1 MWIWFALVSSV
12 LLGFYDVAKKRSVE
26 GNAVLPVLTIATSVS
41 ALFFLPVIISSEFDL
56 GWFAEGTMFCVTP
69 MPLWQ
74 HLLVALKAVIVA
86 ATWLFGYLAVKHLP
100 LTIVSPIY
108 ALRPVLVL
116 LGSILIFGERL
127 NLYQWIGVVVA
138 FVAFYMMNRSSHK
151 EGIRFTKNR
160 GIFYLMM
167 AVFLGVG
174 SAFCDKI
181 LMRGIQPA
189 SVQAWCGLYVALLYG
204 VLTLVIWCPKRNEKE
219 GKFQW
224 RWSILLISLFLSIAD
239 FCYFNALAQEGAL
252 LAVISL
258 IRRGSVIVSFTL
270 GAIFFKE
277 RNIRSKALALC
288 VLLVGLYFLLHGS
301 LVG

>member
-1 MWIWFALVSSV
+1 MWIWFALISSV

-26 GNAVLPVLTIATSVS
+26 GNAVLPVLTVATSIS
-41 ALFFLPVIISSEFDL
+41 ALFFLPVILSSEFNL
-56 GWFAEGTMFCVTP
+56 GWFAEGTMFCVAP
-69 MPLWQ
+69 MGLEQ

-86 ATWLFGYLAVKHLP
+86 ATWLFGYLAVKYLP

-127 NLYQWIGVVVA
+127 NIYQWIGVVVA
-138 FVAFYMMNRSSHK
+138 FTAFYMMNRSSHK
-151 EGIRFTKNR
+151 EGIRFTKNK
-160 GIFYLMM
+160 GVFYLMM
-167 AVFLGVG
+167 AVLLGVG

-189 SVQAWCGLYVALLYG
+189 SVQAWCGLYIALLYG
-204 VLTLVIWCPKRNEKE
+204 VLTLIIWLPKRKE
-219 GKFQW
+219 SKFEW
-224 RWSILLISLFLSIAD
+224 RWSIVLISLFLSIAD

-258 IRRGSVIVSFTL
+258 IRRGSVIVSFSL

-301 LVG
+301 LV

>member
-1 MWIWFALVSSV
+1 MWIWFALISSV

-26 GNAVLPVLTIATSVS
+26 GNAVLPVLTLATSIS
-41 ALFFLPVIISSEFDL
+41 ALFFLPVILSSEFDL
-56 GWFAEGTMFCVTP
+56 GWFSEGSLFNVVP
-69 MPLWQ
+69 MGVGQ

-86 ATWLFGYLAVKHLP
+86 ATWLFGYLAVKYLP

-127 NLYQWIGVVVA
+127 NVYQWIGVVVA

-151 EGIRFTKNR
+151 EGIRFTNNK

-167 AVFLGVG
+167 AVLLGVG

-181 LMRGIQPA
+181 LMKGIQPA
-189 SVQAWCGLYVALLYG
+189 SVQAWCGLYIALLYG
-204 VLTLVIWCPKRNEKE
+204 ILTLIIWLPKRKE
-219 GKFQW
+219 SKFEW
-224 RWSILLISLFLSIAD
+224 RWSILLISIFLSVAD

-277 RNIRSKALALC
+277 RNIKSKAFALC

-301 LVG
+301 LV

>member
-1 MWIWFALVSSV
+1 MWIWFALISSV
-12 LLGFYDVAKKRSVE
+12 LLGFYDVSKKRSVE
-26 GNAVLPVLTIATSVS
+26 GNAVLPVLTVATSIS
-41 ALFFLPVIISSEFDL
+41 ALFFFPVILSSEFDL
-56 GWFAEGTMFCVTP
+56 GWFAEGTPFYVVP
-69 MPLWQ
+69 IGVGE
-74 HLLVALKAVIVA
+74 HLLIALKAVIVA
-86 ATWLFGYLAVKHLP
+86 ATWLFGYLAVKYLP

-138 FVAFYMMNRSSHK
+138 FVAFYLMNRSSHK
-151 EGIRFTKNR
+151 EGIRFTKNK

-167 AVFLGVG
+167 AVLLGVG

-189 SVQAWCGLYVALLYG
+189 SVQAWCGLYIALLYG
-204 VLTLVIWCPKRNEKE
+204 VLTLIIWRPKRKE
-219 GKFQW
+219 DKFEW
-224 RWSILLISLFLSIAD
+224 RWSIVLISIFLSVAD

-277 RNIRSKALALC
+277 RNLKSKTLALC
-288 VLLVGLYFLLHGS
+288 ILLVGLYFLLHGS
-301 LVG
+301 LVGA

>member
-1 MWIWFALVSSV
+1 MWIWFALISSV

-41 ALFFLPVIISSEFDL
+41 ALFFLPVILSSEFGL

-69 MPLWQ
+69 MPLGQ

-86 ATWLFGYLAVKHLP
+86 ATWLFGYLAVKYLP

-151 EGIRFTKNR
+151 EGIKFTKNR

-181 LMRGIQPA
+181 LMKGIQPA

-204 VLTLVIWCPKRNEKE
+204 VLTLILWWPKRRED
-219 GKFQW
+219 KFEW

-258 IRRGSVIVSFTL
+258 IRRGSVIVSFSL

-277 RNIRSKALALC
+277 RNIRSKAFALC

>member
-1 MWIWFALVSSV
+1 MWIWFAVVSSV

-26 GNAVLPVLTIATSVS
+26 GNAVLPVLTIATTIS
-41 ALFFLPVIISSEFDL
+41 ALFFLPVIISSEFSL
-56 GWFAEGTMFCVTP
+56 GWFNGSVFAVEPIGVG
-69 MPLWQ
+69 Q
-74 HLLVALKAVIVA
+74 HLLIALKACIVA
-86 ATWLFGYLAVKHLP
+86 ATWLFGYLAVKYLP

-127 NLYQWIGVVVA
+127 NIYQWIGVVIA
-138 FVAFYMMNRSSHK
+138 FTAFYLMNRSSHK
-151 EGIRFTKNR
+151 EGIKFTKNK
-160 GIFYLMM
+160 GVAYLFA

-181 LMRGIQPA
+181 LMKGIQPA
-189 SVQAWCGLYVALLYG
+189 SVQAWCGLYIAILYG
-204 VLTLVIWCPKRNEKE
+204 VLTLIIWRPKRHQQ
-219 GKFQW
+219 KFTW
-224 RWSILLISLFLSIAD
+224 RWSIVLISLFLSIAD

-270 GAIFFKE
+270 GALIFKE
-277 RNIRSKALALC
+277 RNIKSKALALSI
-288 VLLVGLYFLLHGS
+288 LLVGLYFLLHGS
-301 LVG
+301 LI

>member
-1 MWIWFALVSSV
+1 MWIWFALISSV

-26 GNAVLPVLTIATSVS
+26 GNAVLPVLTIATSIS
-41 ALFFLPVIISSEFDL
+41 ALFFLPVILSSEFGL
-56 GWFAEGTMFCVTP
+56 GWFAEGTLFHVTP

-74 HLLVALKAVIVA
+74 HLLVALKAAIVA
-86 ATWLFGYLAVKHLP
+86 ATWLFGYLAVKYLP

-127 NLYQWIGVVVA
+127 NLYQWVGVVVA
-138 FVAFYMMNRSSHK
+138 FVAFYLMNRSSHK

-167 AVFLGVG
+167 AVLLGVG

-181 LMRGIQPA
+181 LMRDIQPA
-189 SVQAWCGLYVALLYG
+189 AVQAWCGLYVALLYG
-204 VLTLVIWCPKRNEKE
+204 VLTLIIWRPRRKDD
-219 GKFQW
+219 KFEW
-224 RWSILLISLFLSIAD
+224 RWSIVLISLFLSIAD

>member
-1 MWIWFALVSSV
+1 MWIWFALISSV

-26 GNAVLPVLTIATSVS
+26 GNAVLPVLTIATSIS
-41 ALFFLPVIISSEFDL
+41 ALFFLPVILSSEFGL
-56 GWFAEGTMFCVTP
+56 GWFAEGTLFHVTP

-86 ATWLFGYLAVKHLP
+86 ATWLFGYLAVKYLP

-127 NLYQWIGVVVA
+127 NLYQWVGVVVA
-138 FVAFYMMNRSSHK
+138 FVAFYLMNRSSHK

-167 AVFLGVG
+167 AVLLGVG

-181 LMRGIQPA
+181 LMRDIQPA
-189 SVQAWCGLYVALLYG
+189 AVQAWCGLYVALLYG
-204 VLTLVIWCPKRNEKE
+204 VLTLIIWRPRRKDD
-219 GKFQW
+219 KFEW
-224 RWSILLISLFLSIAD
+224 RWSIVLISLFLSIAD

-277 RNIRSKALALC
+277 RNLKSKSLALAI
-288 VLLVGLYFLLHGS
+288 LLVGLYFLLHGS

>member
-1 MWIWFALVSSV
+1 MWIWLALISSV

-26 GNAVLPVLTIATSVS
+26 GNAVLPVLTVATSIS
-41 ALFFLPVIISSEFDL
+41 ALFFLPVILSSEFSL
-56 GWFAEGTMFCVTP
+56 GWFSEGSYFYAVP
-69 MPLWQ
+69 IPLEQ
-74 HLLVALKAVIVA
+74 HLLIFTKAVIVA

-127 NLYQWIGVVVA
+127 NGFQWAGVVAA
-138 FVAFYMMNRSSHK
+138 FFGFFLMNRSSHK
-151 EGIRFTKNR
+151 EGIKFTKNR
-160 GIFYLMM
+160 GVLYLML
-167 AVFLGVG
+167 AVLLGVG

-189 SVQAWCGLYVALLYG
+189 SVQAWCGFYVAMLYG
-204 VLTLVIWCPKRNEKE
+204 VLTLIIWRPKRKTERFE
-219 GKFQW
+219 W
-224 RWSILLISLFLSIAD
+224 RWSIVLISLFLSIAD
-239 FCYFNALAQEGAL
+239 FCYFNALAGEGAL

-258 IRRGSVIVSFTL
+258 MRRGSVIVSFTL

-277 RNIRSKALALC
+277 RNLKSKALAL
-288 VLLVGLYFLLHGS
+288 VVVLVGLCLLLHGS
-301 LVG
+301 LV

>member
-1 MWIWFALVSSV
+1 MWIWLALISSV

-41 ALFFLPVIISSEFDL
+41 AIIFLPVILSSEFSL
-56 GWFAEGTMFCVTP
+56 GWFTP
-69 MPLWQ
+69 GDYFYATPIPLEQ
-74 HLLVALKAVIVA
+74 HLLILTKAVIVA
-86 ATWLFGYLAVKHLP
+86 ATWLFGYLAVKYLP

-127 NLYQWIGVVVA
+127 NAYQWAGVVVA
-138 FVAFYMMNRSSHK
+138 FAAFYMMNRSSHK
-151 EGIRFTKNR
+151 EGIKFTKNK
-160 GIFYLMM
+160 GVFYLMM
-167 AVFLGVG
+167 AVLLGVG

-181 LMRGIQPA
+181 LMKGIQPA

-204 VLTLVIWCPKRNEKE
+204 VLTLIIWLPRRKTERFE
-219 GKFQW
+219 W
-224 RWSILLISLFLSIAD
+224 RWSIILISIFLSIAD
-239 FCYFNALAQEGAL
+239 FCYFNALAGEGAL

-258 IRRGSVIVSFTL
+258 MRRGSVIVSFTL

-277 RNIRSKALALC
+277 RNIRSKALALV
-288 VLLVGLYFLLHGS
+288 VLLIGLGLLLCGS
-301 LVG
+301 L

>member
-1 MWIWFALVSSV
+1 MWIWFALISSV

-26 GNAVLPVLTIATSVS
+26 GNAVLPVLTIATTIS
-41 ALFFLPVIISSEFDL
+41 ALFFLPVILSSEFGL
-56 GWFAEGTMFCVTP
+56 GWFAEGTMFSVTP
-69 MPLWQ
+69 MSVEQ

-86 ATWLFGYLAVKHLP
+86 ATWLFGYLAVKYLP

-181 LMRGIQPA
+181 LMKGIQPA
-189 SVQAWCGLYVALLYG
+189 SVQAWCGLYIALLYG
-204 VLTLVIWCPKRNEKE
+204 ILTLIIWLPKRKE
-219 GKFQW
+219 SRFEW
-224 RWSILLISLFLSIAD
+224 RWSIVLISLFLSIAD

-258 IRRGSVIVSFTL
+258 IRRGSVIVSFSL

-277 RNIRSKALALC
+277 RNLRSKALALG

-301 LVG
+301 LI

>member
-1 MWIWFALVSSV
+1 MWIWLALISSV

-26 GNAVLPVLTIATSVS
+26 GNAVLPVLTVATSIS
-41 ALFFLPVIISSEFDL
+41 ALLFFPVILSSEFDL
-56 GWFAEGTMFCVTP
+56 GWFAEGNPFYAVPIT
-69 MPLWQ
+69 LRE
-74 HLLVALKAVIVA
+74 HLLIALKATIVA
-86 ATWLFGYLAVKHLP
+86 ATWLFGYLAVKYLP

-127 NLYQWIGVVVA
+127 NIYQWAGVVVA

-151 EGIRFTKNR
+151 EGIKFTKNR
-160 GIFYLMM
+160 GIFYLFM
-167 AVFLGVG
+167 AVLLGCG

-204 VLTLVIWCPKRNEKE
+204 VLTLIIWRPKRKE
-219 GKFQW
+219 DKFSW
-224 RWSILLISLFLSIAD
+224 RWSIVLISLFLSIAD

-258 IRRGSVIVSFTL
+258 MRRGSVIVSFTL

-277 RNIRSKALALC
+277 RNIRFKALALC
-288 VLLVGLYFLLHGS
+288 VLLVGLYLLLHGS

>member
-1 MWIWFALVSSV
+1 MWIWLALISSI

-26 GNAVLPVLTIATSVS
+26 ANAVLPVLTIATSIS
-41 ALFFLPVIISSEFDL
+41 ALFFLPVILSSEFGL
-56 GWFAEGTMFCVTP
+56 GWFAEGNPFYVIP
-69 MPLWQ
+69 IDLSQ
-74 HLLVALKAVIVA
+74 HLLIMLKAVIVA

-127 NLYQWIGVVVA
+127 NIYQWIGVVVA
-138 FVAFYMMNRSSHK
+138 FVAFYLMNRSSHK
-151 EGIRFTKNR
+151 EGIKFTGNK
-160 GIFYLMM
+160 GVFYLMM
-167 AVFLGVG
+167 AVLLGVG

-189 SVQAWCGLYVALLYG
+189 SVQAWCGLYIALLYG
-204 VLTLVIWCPKRNEKE
+204 LLTLIIWWPKRKE
-219 GKFQW
+219 SKFEW
-224 RWSILLISLFLSIAD
+224 RWSIVLISLFLSIAD

>member
-1 MWIWFALVSSV
+1 MWIWLALISSV

-26 GNAVLPVLTIATSVS
+26 GNAVLPVLTVATSIS
-41 ALFFLPVIISSEFDL
+41 ALLFFPVILSSEFDL
-56 GWFAEGTMFCVTP
+56 GWFAEGNPFYVVP
-69 MPLWQ
+69 ISLRE
-74 HLLVALKAVIVA
+74 HLLIALKAVIVA
-86 ATWLFGYLAVKHLP
+86 ATWLFGYLAVKYLP

-127 NLYQWIGVVVA
+127 NLYQWAGVVVA

-151 EGIRFTKNR
+151 EGIKFTKNR
-160 GIFYLMM
+160 GILYLFM
-167 AVFLGVG
+167 AVLVGCG
-174 SAFCDKI
+174 SAFGGKI

-204 VLTLVIWCPKRNEKE
+204 VLTLIIWRPKRKE
-219 GKFQW
+219 DKFSW
-224 RWSILLISLFLSIAD
+224 RWSIVLISLFLSIAD

-258 IRRGSVIVSFTL
+258 MRRGSVIGSFTL

-288 VLLVGLYFLLHGS
+288 VLLVGLYLLLHGS
-301 LVG
+301 LV

>member
-1 MWIWFALVSSV
+1 MWIWFALISSV

-41 ALFFLPVIISSEFDL
+41 ALFFLPVILSSEFGL

-69 MPLWQ
+69 MPLGQ

-86 ATWLFGYLAVKHLP
+86 ATWLFGYLAVKYLP

-151 EGIRFTKNR
+151 EGIKFTQNR

-181 LMRGIQPA
+181 LMKGIQPA

-204 VLTLVIWCPKRNEKE
+204 VLTLILWWPKRRED
-219 GKFQW
+219 KFEW

-258 IRRGSVIVSFTL
+258 IRRGSVIVSFSL

-277 RNIRSKALALC
+277 RNIRSKAFALC

>member
-1 MWIWFALVSSV
+1 MWIWFALISSV
-12 LLGFYDVAKKRSVE
+12 LLGFYDVAKKSSVE
-26 GNAVLPVLTIATSVS
+26 GNAVLPVLTVATSIS
-41 ALFFLPVIISSEFDL
+41 ALFFLPVILSSEFGL
-56 GWFAEGTMFCVTP
+56 GWFAEGTMFHVTP
-69 MPLWQ
+69 MGVEQ

-86 ATWLFGYLAVKHLP
+86 ATWLFGYLAVKYLP

-116 LGSILIFGERL
+116 LGSIFIFGERL
-127 NLYQWIGVVVA
+127 NIYQWIGVVVA
-138 FVAFYMMNRSSHK
+138 FVAFYLMNRSSHK
-151 EGIRFTKNR
+151 EGIRFKSNK
-160 GIFYLMM
+160 GVFYLLM
-167 AVFLGVG
+167 AVLLGVG

-189 SVQAWCGLYVALLYG
+189 SVQAWCGLYIAILYG
-204 VLTLVIWCPKRNEKE
+204 ILTLIIWLPKRKE
-219 GKFQW
+219 SKFEW
-224 RWSILLISLFLSIAD
+224 RWSIVLISVFLSIAD

-258 IRRGSVIVSFTL
+258 IRRGSVIVSFSL

-277 RNIRSKALALC
+277 RNIRSKAFALC

-301 LVG
+301 LI

>member
-1 MWIWFALVSSV
+1 MWIWFALISSV
-12 LLGFYDVAKKRSVE
+12 LLGFYDVAKKNSVE
-26 GNAVLPVLTIATSVS
+26 GNAVLPVLTLATSIS
-41 ALFFLPVIISSEFDL
+41 ALFFLPVILSSEFGL
-56 GWFAEGTMFCVTP
+56 GWFAEDSPFYVVP
-69 MPLWQ
+69 MGLEQ

-86 ATWLFGYLAVKHLP
+86 ATWLFGYLAVKYLP

-116 LGSILIFGERL
+116 LGSIVIFGERL

-138 FVAFYMMNRSSHK
+138 FAAFYMMNRSSHK
-151 EGIRFTKNR
+151 EGIRFTKNK
-160 GIFYLMM
+160 GVFYLMM
-167 AVFLGVG
+167 AVLLGVG

-189 SVQAWCGLYVALLYG
+189 SVQAWCGLYIALLYG
-204 VLTLVIWCPKRNEKE
+204 ALTLIIWRPKRKE
-219 GKFQW
+219 SRFEW
-224 RWSILLISLFLSIAD
+224 RWSIVLISVFLSIAD

-277 RNIRSKALALC
+277 RNIRSKAAALC
-288 VLLVGLYFLLHGS
+288 VLLVGLYFLLQGS
-301 LVG
+301 LVA

>member
-1 MWIWFALVSSV
+1 MWIWFALISSV

-41 ALFFLPVIISSEFDL
+41 ALFFLPVILSSEFGL

-69 MPLWQ
+69 MPLGQ

-86 ATWLFGYLAVKHLP
+86 ATWLFGYLAVKYLP

-151 EGIRFTKNR
+151 EGIKFTKNR

-204 VLTLVIWCPKRNEKE
+204 VLTLILWWPKRRED
-219 GKFQW
+219 KFEW

-258 IRRGSVIVSFTL
+258 IRRGSVIVSFSL

-277 RNIRSKALALC
+277 RNIRSKAFALC

>member
-1 MWIWFALVSSV
+1 MWIWFAVISSV

-26 GNAVLPVLTIATSVS
+26 GNAVLPVLTIATSIS
-41 ALFFLPVIISSEFDL
+41 ALFFLPVILSSEFDL
-56 GWFAEGTMFCVTP
+56 GWFDEGTMFHVTP
-69 MPLWQ
+69 MSVEQ

-86 ATWLFGYLAVKHLP
+86 ATWLFGYLAVKYLP

-127 NLYQWIGVVVA
+127 NLYQWIGVAVA

-167 AVFLGVG
+167 AVLLGVG

-189 SVQAWCGLYVALLYG
+189 SVQAWCGLYIALLYG
-204 VLTLVIWCPKRNEKE
+204 VLTLIIWLPKHKTDRFE
-219 GKFQW
+219 W
-224 RWSILLISLFLSIAD
+224 RWSIVLIAIFLSIAD

-258 IRRGSVIVSFTL
+258 IRRGSVVVSFTL
-270 GAIFFKE
+270 GAIFFRE
-277 RNIRSKALALC
+277 RNLRSKALALC

-301 LVG
+301 LI

>member
-1 MWIWFALVSSV
+1 MWIWFAVISSV

-26 GNAVLPVLTIATSVS
+26 GNAVLPVLTVATSIS
-41 ALFFLPVIISSEFDL
+41 ALFFLPVILSSEFNL
-56 GWFAEGTMFCVTP
+56 GWFAEGTMFHVTP
-69 MPLWQ
+69 MGLEQ

-138 FVAFYMMNRSSHK
+138 FTAFYMMNRSSHK
-151 EGIRFTKNR
+151 EGIRFTKNK
-160 GIFYLMM
+160 GVFYLMM
-167 AVFLGVG
+167 AVLLGVG

-181 LMRGIQPA
+181 LMKGIQPA
-189 SVQAWCGLYVALLYG
+189 SVQAWCGFYIALLYG
-204 VLTLVIWCPKRNEKE
+204 VLTLIIWAPKRKE
-219 GKFQW
+219 NKFEW
-224 RWSILLISLFLSIAD
+224 RWSIVLISLFLSIAD

-258 IRRGSVIVSFTL
+258 IRRGSVVVSFSL

-277 RNIRSKALALC
+277 RNLRSKALALA

-301 LVG
+301 IA

>member
-1 MWIWFALVSSV
+1 MWIWLALISSV

-41 ALFFLPVIISSEFDL
+41 AIIFLPVILSSEFSL
-56 GWFAEGTMFCVTP
+56 GWFTP
-69 MPLWQ
+69 GDYVYATPIPLEQ
-74 HLLVALKAVIVA
+74 HLLILTKAVIVA
-86 ATWLFGYLAVKHLP
+86 ATWLFGYLAVKYLP

-127 NLYQWIGVVVA
+127 NAYQWAGVVVA
-138 FVAFYMMNRSSHK
+138 FAAFYMMNRSSHK
-151 EGIRFTKNR
+151 EGIKFTKNK
-160 GIFYLMM
+160 GVFYLMM
-167 AVFLGVG
+167 AVLLGVG

-181 LMRGIQPA
+181 LMKGIQPA

-204 VLTLVIWCPKRNEKE
+204 VLTLIIWLPRRKTERFE
-219 GKFQW
+219 W
-224 RWSILLISLFLSIAD
+224 RWSILLISIFLSIAD
-239 FCYFNALAQEGAL
+239 FCYFNALAGEGAL

-258 IRRGSVIVSFTL
+258 MRRGSVIVSFTL

-277 RNIRSKALALC
+277 RNIRSKALALV
-288 VLLVGLYFLLHGS
+288 VLLIGLGLLLCGS
-301 LVG
+301 L

>member
-1 MWIWFALVSSV
+1 MWIWFALISSV

-26 GNAVLPVLTIATSVS
+26 GNAVLPVLTIATSIS
-41 ALFFLPVIISSEFDL
+41 ALFFLPVILSSEFSL
-56 GWFAEGTMFCVTP
+56 GWFAEGTLFHVTP

-74 HLLVALKAVIVA
+74 HLLVALKAAIVA
-86 ATWLFGYLAVKHLP
+86 ATWLFGYLAVKYLP

-138 FVAFYMMNRSSHK
+138 FVAFYLMNRSSHK

-167 AVFLGVG
+167 AVLLGVG

-181 LMRGIQPA
+181 LMRDIQPA
-189 SVQAWCGLYVALLYG
+189 AVQAWCGLYVALLYG
-204 VLTLVIWCPKRNEKE
+204 VLTLIIWYPRRKE
-219 GKFQW
+219 SKFEW
-224 RWSILLISLFLSIAD
+224 RWSIVLISVFLSIAD

-277 RNIRSKALALC
+277 RNLKSKSLALAI
-288 VLLVGLYFLLHGS
+288 LLVGLYFLLHGS

>member
-1 MWIWFALVSSV
+1 MWIWFALISSV
-12 LLGFYDVAKKRSVE
+12 LLGFYDVAKKSSVE
-26 GNAVLPVLTIATSVS
+26 GNAVLPVLTVATSIS
-41 ALFFLPVIISSEFDL
+41 ALFFLPVILSSEFGL
-56 GWFAEGTMFCVTP
+56 GWFAEGAMFHVNP
-69 MPLWQ
+69 MGVEQ

-86 ATWLFGYLAVKHLP
+86 ATWLFGYLAVKYLP

-127 NLYQWIGVVVA
+127 NVYQWIGVVVA
-138 FVAFYMMNRSSHK
+138 FVAFYLMNRSSHK
-151 EGIRFTKNR
+151 EGIRFKSNK
-160 GIFYLMM
+160 GVFYLLM
-167 AVFLGVG
+167 AVLLGVG

-189 SVQAWCGLYVALLYG
+189 SVQAWCGLYIALLYG
-204 VLTLVIWCPKRNEKE
+204 ILTLIIWLPKRKE
-219 GKFQW
+219 SKFEW
-224 RWSILLISLFLSIAD
+224 RWSIVLISVFLSIAD

-258 IRRGSVIVSFTL
+258 IRRGSVIVSFSL

-301 LVG
+301 LI

>member
-1 MWIWFALVSSV
+1 MWIWFAVISSV

-26 GNAVLPVLTIATSVS
+26 GNAVLPVLTVATTIS
-41 ALFFLPVIISSEFDL
+41 ALFFLPVILSSEFNL

-127 NLYQWIGVVVA
+127 NLYQWIGVAVA
-138 FVAFYMMNRSSHK
+138 FTAFYMMNRSSHK
-151 EGIRFTKNR
+151 EGIRFTKNK
-160 GIFYLMM
+160 GVFYLMM
-167 AVFLGVG
+167 AVLLGVG

-181 LMRGIQPA
+181 LMKGIQPA
-189 SVQAWCGLYVALLYG
+189 SVQAWCGLYIALLYG
-204 VLTLVIWCPKRNEKE
+204 VLTLIIWAPKRKE
-219 GKFQW
+219 SKFEW
-224 RWSILLISLFLSIAD
+224 RWSIVLISLFLSIAD

-258 IRRGSVIVSFTL
+258 IRRGSVVVSFSL

-277 RNIRSKALALC
+277 RNLRSKALALA

-301 LVG
+301 LV

>member
-1 MWIWFALVSSV
+1 MWIWFALISSV

-26 GNAVLPVLTIATSVS
+26 GNAVLPVLTIATSIS
-41 ALFFLPVIISSEFDL
+41 ALFFLPVILSSEFSL
-56 GWFAEGTMFCVTP
+56 GWFAEGTLFHVTP

-74 HLLVALKAVIVA
+74 HLLVALKAAIVA
-86 ATWLFGYLAVKHLP
+86 ATWLFGYLAVKYLP

-138 FVAFYMMNRSSHK
+138 FVAFYLMNRSSHK

-167 AVFLGVG
+167 AVLLGVG

-181 LMRGIQPA
+181 LMRDIQPA
-189 SVQAWCGLYVALLYG
+189 AVQAWCGLYVALLYG
-204 VLTLVIWCPKRNEKE
+204 VLTLIIWYPRRKE
-219 GKFQW
+219 SKFEW
-224 RWSILLISLFLSIAD
+224 RWSIVLISLFLSIAD

-277 RNIRSKALALC
+277 RNLKSKSLALAI
-288 VLLVGLYFLLHGS
+288 LLVGLYFLLHGS

>member
-1 MWIWFALVSSV
+1 MWIWLAVISSV

-26 GNAVLPVLTIATSVS
+26 GNAVLPVLTIATSIS
-41 ALFFLPVIISSEFDL
+41 ALLFLPVIISSEFGL
-56 GWFAEGTMFCVTP
+56 GWFEGGVFDVTP
-69 MPLWQ
+69 IGVSQ
-74 HLLVALKAVIVA
+74 HLLIALKACIVA

-138 FVAFYMMNRSSHK
+138 FVAFYLMNRSSNK
-151 EGIRFTKNR
+151 EGIRFRGNR
-160 GIFYLMM
+160 GVGYLFM
-167 AVFLGVG
+167 AVLLGVG

-181 LMRGIQPA
+181 LMKGIQPA
-189 SVQAWCGLYVALLYG
+189 SVQAWCGLYIAILYG
-204 VLTLVIWCPKRNEKE
+204 ILTFIIWRPKRKE
-219 GKFQW
+219 QQFLW
-224 RWSILLISLFLSIAD
+224 RWSIVFISIFLSIAD

-258 IRRGSVIVSFTL
+258 IRRGSVIVSFSL
-270 GAIFFKE
+270 GALIFKE
-277 RNIRSKALALC
+277 RNIKSKALALC
-288 VLLVGLYFLLHGS
+288 ILLVGLYFLLHGS
-301 LVG
+301 LV

>member
-1 MWIWFALVSSV
+1 MWIWFAVISSV

-26 GNAVLPVLTIATSVS
+26 GNAVLPVLTIATSIS
-41 ALFFLPVIISSEFDL
+41 ALFFLPVILSSEFNL
-56 GWFAEGTMFCVTP
+56 GWFAEGTAFHVTP
-69 MPLWQ
+69 MDVEQ

-86 ATWLFGYLAVKHLP
+86 ATWLFGYLAVKYLP

-127 NLYQWIGVVVA
+127 NVYQWIGVAVA

-151 EGIRFTKNR
+151 EGIHFSKNK
-160 GIFYLMM
+160 GIFYLML
-167 AVFLGVG
+167 AVLLGVG

-189 SVQAWCGLYVALLYG
+189 SVQAWCGLYIALLYG
-204 VLTLVIWCPKRNEKE
+204 VLTLIIWLPKRKTD
-219 GKFQW
+219 KFEW
-224 RWSILLISLFLSIAD
+224 RWSIVFIAIFLSIAD
-239 FCYFNALAQEGAL
+239 FCYFNALAEEGAL

-270 GAIFFKE
+270 GAVFFKE
-277 RNIRSKALALC
+277 RNLRSKALALC

-301 LVG
+301 LV

>member
-1 MWIWFALVSSV
+1 MWIWFALISSV

-26 GNAVLPVLTIATSVS
+26 GNAVLPVLTIATSIS
-41 ALFFLPVIISSEFDL
+41 ALFFLPVILSSEFGL
-56 GWFAEGTMFCVTP
+56 GWFAEGTLFHVTP

-86 ATWLFGYLAVKHLP
+86 ATWLFGYLAVKYLP

-127 NLYQWIGVVVA
+127 NLYQWVGVVVA
-138 FVAFYMMNRSSHK
+138 FVAFYLMNRSSHK

-167 AVFLGVG
+167 AVLLGVG

-181 LMRGIQPA
+181 LMRDIQPA
-189 SVQAWCGLYVALLYG
+189 AVQAWCGLYVALLYG
-204 VLTLVIWCPKRNEKE
+204 VLTLIIWRPRRKDD
-219 GKFQW
+219 KFEW
-224 RWSILLISLFLSIAD
+224 RWSIVLISLFLSIAD

-277 RNIRSKALALC
+277 RNIRSKAFVLC